1 MKSFDIIIA
10 GGGMAGATA
19 AIALAKLNLNIALVE
34 PIKPELEA
42 SPSFDQRAVALSAA
56 SVSIFNTLGIWS
68 RIQELGCP
76 ITDIHVSD
84 QGSFGFARIKAS
96 DYKVDALGQVI
107 PLDQTG
113 PLLWQIIKEIKNIEL
128 ICPASITKINTLED
142 QKKKDSVVVTLEK
155 GTLEDKTLDD
165 NPQEK
170 QLSAKLLLA
179 ADGTFSSI
187 ANLSS
192 IQTTRTPYDQHAVI
206 TNISTEHLHKNRAF
220 ERFTKN
226 GPLALLPLTQNRM
239 SLVWCQR
246 EANLKSV
253 MNYDDNQFIEK
264 LQQEFGY
271 RLGQITKVGKRTH
284 YPLSLHLPTNIFNGR
299 VLLLG
304 NAAHTLHPIAGQGFN
319 IGLRDIAALFDA
331 VQMTIKDGIDFGGQ
345 SFLTNYQEQRKPDR
359 DLTITATD
367 MLARLFSND
376 FLPLI
381 IARNKGL
388 SLLNKFPFAKKQ
400 LAMAAMGF
408 HGESA
413 QLTRGVEL
421 NN

>member
-1 MKSFDIIIA
+1 MKPFDIIIA

-34 PIKPELEA
+34 PIKPELDT

-56 SVSIFNTLGIWS
+56 SVSIFKTLGIWQK
-68 RIQELGCP
+68 IKELGCP

-84 QGSFGFARIKAS
+84 QGNFGFARLKAS
-96 DYKVDALGQVI
+96 DYKIDALGQVI

-113 PLLWQIIKEIKNIEL
+113 PILWQMIKETKNIEL
-128 ICPASITKINTLED
+128 ICPATITGVDSLESQKNKRSVNVTLED
-142 QKKKDSVVVTLEK
+142 NGD
-155 GTLEDKTLDD
+155 
-165 NPQEK
+165 EK

-206 TNISTEHLHKNRAF
+206 TNISTELPHKNRAF

-246 EANLKSV
+246 EANLETV
-253 MNYDDNQFIEK
+253 MNYDDSQFIEK

-271 RLGQITKVGKRTH
+271 RLGQITKVGKRDQ
-284 YPLSLHLPTNIFNGR
+284 YPLSLHLPSELFNGR
-299 VLLLG
+299 ILLLG

-319 IGLRDIAALFDA
+319 IGLRDIAALFDSIQNA
-331 VQMTIKDGIDFGGQ
+331 IDNGIDIGCEL
-345 SFLTNYQEQRKPDR
+345 FLTGYQEQRQPDR
-359 DLTITATD
+359 DLTVTATD
-367 MLARLFSND
+367 SLARLFSND

-388 SLLNKFPFAKKQ
+388 SLINKFPFAKKQ

-413 QLTRGVEL
+413 QLTRGIGL
-421 NN
+421 DN

>member
-1 MKSFDIIIA
+1 MKPFDIIIA

-34 PIKPELEA
+34 PIKPEQET

-56 SVSIFNTLGIWS
+56 SISIFKSLEIWQK
-68 RIQELGCP
+68 IEKLGCP

-84 QGSFGFARIKAS
+84 QGHFGFVRLKAS
-96 DYKVDALGQVI
+96 DYKVEALGQVI

-113 PLLWQIIKEIKNIEL
+113 PILWQMIKETTNIEL
-128 ICPASITKINTLED
+128 ICPATIINIDSLET
-142 QKKKDSVVVTLEK
+142 QKENSAVTATVKDDTGE
-155 GTLEDKTLDD
+155 
-165 NPQEK
+165 Q
-170 QLSAKLLLA
+170 QLTAKLLLA

-206 TNISTEHLHKNRAF
+206 TNISTEYRHKNRAF

-246 EANLKSV
+246 ETNLEKV
-253 MNYDDNQFIEK
+253 MNYNDTEFIQN
-264 LQQEFGY
+264 LQDEFGY
-271 RLGQITKVGKRTH
+271 RLGQITKVGERTQ
-284 YPLSLHLPTNIFNGR
+284 YPLSLHLPNEIFKGR

-331 VQMTIKDGIDFGGQ
+331 AQIAIKDGIDIGDK
-345 SFLTNYQEQRKPDR
+345 SFLTNFQEQRKPDR
-359 DLTITATD
+359 DFTITATD
-367 MLARLFSND
+367 SLARLFSSD
-376 FLPLI
+376 FLPLV

-388 SLLNKFPFAKKQ
+388 SLLNKIPFAKKQ

-408 HGESA
+408 HGETA
-413 QLTRGVEL
+413 QLTRGIEV

>member
-1 MKSFDIIIA
+1 MKTFDIIIA

-34 PIKPELEA
+34 PFKPELDA

-56 SVSIFNTLGIWS
+56 SVSIFKTLGIWQK
-68 RIQELGCP
+68 IKELGCP

-84 QGSFGFARIKAS
+84 QGNFGFARLKAS

-113 PLLWQIIKEIKNIEL
+113 PILWQIIKEIKNIEL
-128 ICPASITKINTLED
+128 ICPATITAINSQED
-142 QKKKDSVVVTLEK
+142 QKKSQSVTVTLE
-155 GTLEDKTLDD
+155 G
-165 NPQEK
+165 NAQEK
-170 QLSAKLLLA
+170 QLTAKLLLA
-179 ADGTFSSI
+179 ADGTYSSI

-192 IQTTRTPYDQHAVI
+192 IQITRTPYDQHAVI

-246 EANLKSV
+246 EANLKTV
-253 MNYDDNQFIEK
+253 MNYNDNQFIEK

-271 RLGQITKVGKRTH
+271 RLGQITKVGKRTQ

-331 VQMTIKDGIDFGGQ
+331 IQSAIKNDIDIGEE
-345 SFLTNYQEQRKPDR
+345 SFLTDYQEQRKSDN
-359 DLTITATD
+359 DLTITSTD

-376 FLPLI
+376 FLPLVV
-381 IARNKGL
+381 ARNKGL
-388 SLLNKFPFAKKQ
+388 SLFNKFPFAKKQ

-413 QLTRGVEL
+413 QLTRGVGIE
-421 NN
+421 N